1 MQLKGLGM
9 IVLMTAMLTNSI
21 VYAGSLISDG
31 TGGGALRK
39 VRENVSKSSPS
50 EASPSEAT
58 PSEPQVLMGTPVVEI
73 DFESA
78 EPEDVPSWY
87 TKIKGRLLGGRTHYE
102 FEDRYG
108 NIQHRIYGYY
118 DEETDAEWYECDE
131 RGRVTNESQWIDLLW
146 ED

>member
-1 MQLKGLGM
+1 MQLKGIGM

-50 EASPSEAT
+50 EASPSEASPSEAT
-58 PSEPQVLMGTPVVEI
+58 PSEPQVRMGTPVVEI

-87 TKIKGRLLGGRTHYE
+87 TKIKGRLLGGKTQYE

-108 NIQHRIYGYY
+108 NIQHRIYG
-118 DEETDAEWYECDE
+118 
-131 RGRVTNESQWIDLLW
+131 
-146 ED
+146 